1 MADNAAGTNS
11 GSAANNSN
19 QALLI
24 LVPVMTTLI
33 SVVGSFGTAWLTTG
47 AKFERELASK
57 GEQIAALE
65 QAQQQSTQLLSEAR
79 AGLAALEQ
87 KLAELTERRQTLSGS
102 LADVDKRLTAVDQRF
117 VAIREQNLTLNQQLE
132 ASELKLQSLKRSGLI
147 KEQSLVRP

>member
-1 MADNAAGTNS
+1 MADNGAATNQS
-11 GSAANNSN
+11 
-19 QALLI
+19 QQTLLI

-47 AKFERELASK
+47 AKFERELANK

-87 KLAELTERRQTLSGS
+87 KLAELSERRQTLSGS
-102 LADVDKRLTAVDQRF
+102 VADVDKRLTEVDQRF
-117 VAIREQNLTLNQQLE
+117 LNLREQNLTLNQQLE
-132 ASELKLQSLKRSGLI
+132 ASELKLQTLKRSGVI

>member
-1 MADNAAGTNS
+1 MADSGAATNQS
-11 GSAANNSN
+11 
-19 QALLI
+19 QQTLLI

-33 SVVGSFGTAWLTTG
+33 SVVGSFATAWLTTG

-79 AGLAALEQ
+79 AGLATLEQ
-87 KLAELTERRQTLSGS
+87 KLAELSERRQTLSGS
-102 LADVDKRLTAVDQRF
+102 VADVDKRLTEVDQRF
-117 VAIREQNLTLNQQLE
+117 LSLREQNLTLNQQLE
-132 ASELKLQSLKRSGLI
+132 ASELKLQTLKRSGVI